1 MEGRKSTL
9 PIGNVLVEE
18 TEKLVDTYRFENA
31 LSGNLKKTT
40 SGNKKDGKN
49 NMAFHKSLAVVNV
62 AAGLDGCDDQLLPAS
77 FRALEADLNLHPSLL
92 GYITLAQTLMLSL
105 FSPIWG
111 FLSDKYSRKWM
122 LVFGTALWGVATIL
136 LANINDF
143 AHILF
148 FRAINGLAL
157 GSIGP
162 ISQSILA
169 DAAKNESLG
178 LSFGLVQLS
187 SSIGRLIGGVVTTT
201 VALKYFGGIR
211 GWRLCFII
219 VGILSI
225 LLSIIVAL
233 FVEDAPRQVR
243 KKKKMEYLDEDEVD
257 VGTNG
262 VRMITQHTQSYL
274 LYQNI
279 VELLKDSLSKKSIII
294 ILLEGFTGTIPWLAL
309 SFNTMFF
316 QYCGLSDLQAAI
328 ITGFLLIG
336 SAIGGVIG
344 GHFGDIMH
352 DISNK
357 HGRPFLGQLAM
368 FGRVPLVL
376 LTYLVIPQKKESFE
390 LFAMSC
396 FFLGLSSIAGVA
408 VNRPIVSDIIRPDYR
423 GTVFSLTIAI
433 EGVGSSLIGAPL
445 FGYLAEKV
453 FKYQNNNLLISEMSE
468 ELRKNNAE
476 ALSKTL
482 LYLTLVPWV
491 LSFLFYSLLHLTYG
505 KEYSRMNEI
514 IENEYKYDDE
524 DEETAPDK
532 DYADGTV
539 EEAPKCDAHK
549 SKHSAAFLWVQ
560 RRASFLKE

>member
-1 MEGRKSTL
+1 MKNNSYIDTGTV
-9 PIGNVLVEE
+9 PINSILVEE
-18 TEKLVDTYRFENA
+18 TEQLVDTYKFNNESDKKYHKSTITKRKVSKYS
-31 LSGNLKKTT
+31 LS
-40 SGNKKDGKN
+40 
-49 NMAFHKSLAVVNV
+49 FHKSLAVVNV

-111 FLSDKYSRKWM
+111 FLSDRYSRKGM

-143 AHILF
+143 AHIVF
-148 FRAINGLAL
+148 FRAINGMAL

-169 DAAKNESLG
+169 DAAKNENLG

-201 VALKYFGGIR
+201 VALNYYGGIR
-211 GWRLCFII
+211 GWRLCFIT
-219 VGILSI
+219 VGVLSI
-225 LLSIIVAL
+225 LLSIIVAF
-233 FVEDAPRQVR
+233 FVDDAPRQVR
-243 KKKKMEYLDEDEVD
+243 KKPFTIPTSQLKDD
-257 VGTNG
+257 VANSATNG
-262 VRMITQHTQSYL
+262 GDNVTRPDSLRSEYSQSYI

-279 VELLKDSLSKKSIII
+279 KELLRDSLSKKSIII

-316 QYCGLSDLQAAI
+316 QYCGLSDLQAAV
-328 ITGFLLIG
+328 ITGCLLIG
-336 SAIGGVIG
+336 SALGGVIG

-352 DISNK
+352 DISDT
-357 HGRPFLGQLAM
+357 HGRPLLGQIAM
-368 FGRVPLVL
+368 FGRVPLVFFIY
-376 LTYLVIPQKKESFE
+376 TIIPKKSESFE
-390 LFAMSC
+390 LFSLAC
-396 FFLGLSSIAGVA
+396 FLLGLSSIAGVA

-453 FKYQNNNLLISEMSE
+453 FSYENTSLLISEMPDQ
-468 ELRKNNAE
+468 LRSNNAE

-482 LYLTLVPWV
+482 FYMTLIPWIM
-491 LSFLFYSLLHLTYG
+491 SFIFYSLLHFTYG
-505 KEYSRMNEI
+505 KEYRNMNQI
-514 IENEYKYDDE
+514 IEREYKYDDE
-524 DEETAPDK
+524 D
-532 DYADGTV
+532 DGDV
-539 EEAPKCDAHK
+539 IDG
-549 SKHSAAFLWVQ
+549 
-560 RRASFLKE
+560 

>member
-1 MEGRKSTL
+1 MIMAKNQYMEDRNIREPNTL
-9 PIGNVLVEE
+9 LGEE
-18 TEKLVDTYRFENA
+18 TEQLVDSFHYENN
-31 LSGNLKKTT
+31 SSSIYKKVN
-40 SGNKKDGKN
+40 SNRSKNGKHS
-49 NMAFHKSLAVVNV
+49 MAFHKSLAVVNV

-187 SSIGRLIGGVVTTT
+187 SSLGRLIGGVVTTT

-211 GWRLCFII
+211 GWRLCFIV
-219 VGILSI
+219 VGILSV

-243 KKKKMEYLDEDEVD
+243 KNKKMDYLDGESN
-257 VGTNG
+257 TNASNNNNNSNNNNINNNINMNNSLDNNNSFTG
-262 VRMITQHTQSYL
+262 LSHQSTRTYI

-336 SAIGGVIG
+336 SAIGGVVG

-357 HGRPFLGQLAM
+357 HGRPLLGQLAM

-376 LTYLVIPQKKESFE
+376 LIYLVIPKRKESFE
-390 LFAMSC
+390 LFALSC
-396 FFLGLSSIAGVA
+396 FCLGLSSIAGVA

-445 FGYLAEKV
+445 FGYLAEKI
-453 FKYQNNNLLISEMSE
+453 FKYQNNNLLISDMPEDI
-468 ELRKNNAE
+468 RINNAQ

-482 LYLTLVPWV
+482 FYLTIIPWI
-491 LSFLFYSLLHLTYG
+491 LSFIFYSLLHFTYG
-505 KEYSRMNEI
+505 KEYLKMNEI
-514 IENEYKYDDE
+514 IQNEYKYDDE
-524 DEETAPDK
+524 DEETIPEK
-532 DYADGTV
+532 KMLT
-539 EEAPKCDAHK
+539 
-549 SKHSAAFLWVQ
+549 
-560 RRASFLKE
+560 

>member
-1 MEGRKSTL
+1 MNVDSYTQNRKASF
-9 PIGNVLVEE
+9 PINNVLSEE
-18 TEKLVDTYRFENA
+18 TEKLVDTYKYEDDVDNIFKNGI
-31 LSGNLKKTT
+31 SKFKK
-40 SGNKKDGKN
+40 NGKN
-49 NMAFHKSLAVVNV
+49 SMAFHKSLAVVNV
-62 AAGLDGCDDQLLPAS
+62 AAGLDGCDEQLLPAS

-122 LVFGTALWGVATIL
+122 LVFGTALWGLATIF

-143 AHILF
+143 AHIII

-178 LSFGLVQLS
+178 LSFGIVQLS

-201 VALKYFGGIR
+201 VSMKYFGTIR
-211 GWRLCFII
+211 GWRLCFIV
-219 VGILSI
+219 VGALSI

-243 KKKKMEYLDEDEVD
+243 INRKE
-257 VGTNG
+257 TNSYIG
-262 VRMITQHTQSYL
+262 ESIIDNNNERIIEPQRSQSYM
-274 LYQNI
+274 LYQN
-279 VELLKDSLSKKSIII
+279 VKEMLKDSLSKKSIII

-316 QYCGLSDLQAAI
+316 QYCDLSDLQAAI

-336 SAIGGVIG
+336 SALGGVLG

-352 DISNK
+352 NISNK

-368 FGRVPLVL
+368 FGRVPLVI
-376 LTYLVIPQKKESFE
+376 LTYVVIPKRKESFE
-390 LFAMSC
+390 LFVLSC

-423 GTVFSLTIAI
+423 GTIFSLTIAI

-445 FGYLAEKV
+445 FGYLAEEV
-453 FKYQNNNLLISEMSE
+453 FHYRNNNLLISDMTTEFRSH
-468 ELRKNNAE
+468 NAE

-482 LYLTLVPWV
+482 LYLTAIPWM
-491 LSFLFYSLLHLTYG
+491 LSFVFYSLLHFTYG
-505 KEYSRMNEI
+505 EEYSKMNQI
-514 IENEYKYDDE
+514 IESEYKYDDE
-524 DEETAPDK
+524 DDDETMVGK
-532 DYADGTV
+532 GMT
-539 EEAPKCDAHK
+539 
-549 SKHSAAFLWVQ
+549 
-560 RRASFLKE
+560 